1 MHVIL
6 IYLYN
11 MKGILGLLGIAGV
24 MGLEG
29 LTRILALGGNVASRV
44 YDAHRASKALCSQG
58 SNGIMEFTGLMLM
71 LWMQEILHGLG
82 PLPVLVLQSPVCGDL
97 PALASRACHSLPC

>member
-1 MHVIL
+1 MRAL
-6 IYLYN
+6 W
-11 MKGILGLLGIAGV
+11 GF
-24 MGLEG
+24 EG

-44 YDAHRASKALCSQG
+44 YDAHRASRALCSQG
-58 SNGIMEFTGLMLM
+58 SNGIMEFTGLI

-82 PLPVLVLQSPVCGDL
+82 PLPILVLQSPVFGDL